1 MDYNQFKKS
10 VPESLLAAVD
20 EAMRGSQ
27 TSPKTP
33 SGDEK
38 PPFDKPFAKAGPRKD
53 RYGNPVKNV
62 ARHLA
67 RKGLAMHRVAE
78 ESEPIDE
85 ISKASADEYS
95 KAAMGSLQY
104 ATIKRGDDRWFDREG
119 HKLRNSDG
127 SVKFTKR
134 KDSDMKS
141 DDKTIQKRLSGLQKA
156 QKILTKEAYIT
167 EGSVGYKHYTITG
180 GQPHDLRNEV
190 GAPEHVAADLR
201 KLKNLGVHANEGDG
215 EKYGHVTKV
224 TVTNNQTGEKS
235 HHHVYQRDMSR
246 NQQRPV
252 FSVRHLSKPH
262 PEHINVLKHYIA
274 GKTKIKDS
282 LGLYETS
289 SLQEA
294 DVKKHYVMTSGR
306 EHRVVV
312 AGDGPGGSS
321 NPKTVKAFPYGDTQ
335 SKLTSP
341 MQHAAAHAFAK
352 KMNAG
357 IKKDVRVP
365 NYRSIAVEEDVEQ
378 IDELSKATLGSYV
391 KKAANSMATN
401 YGDAKTL
408 KPWMERQ
415 RMLSIQH
422 QASRTVNKRDKGIE
436 RATSKLTK
444 EDSEETMHE
453 AYPTAASLARKSKA
467 IKQARAVATGYANQK
482 SGKWASQS
490 YKTDDGRW
498 ASKDVKEEAE
508 GLDELTKKILQSYIA
523 KAGKDRTKQLG
534 NERKYENRMKGSSQA
549 VAKLAKANEEA
560 EIQEKVDPVE
570 AREFLNQHKA
580 RDASYFSMRDEY
592 STALLNH
599 AKKSGYKPS
608 RGSGKSIP
616 RAYHDHLNT
625 LADRADAMKKS
636 VMSVKEETGVCESFE
651 PGTRVYNTVNKQR
664 GVVLRPN
671 RDLKNR
677 SLVAVKYDNGNMLA
691 HKAHFLV
698 KEDSDLQE
706 LSKGL
711 LTRYELK
718 NERDRERLASGLWY
732 RDGVEATEKQKKDSA
747 KLDKRLASNLL
758 AAKKMSPT
766 VFDPKVTGRP
776 GAKVHATEEVGQ
788 LEESVAKVR
797 KALEAGKLFSDSI
810 GKNKDGH
817 VVVRNGFYYKSG
829 RSAEA
834 QTAKIKRALD
844 DAGVKH
850 TIVKDGEHNAPFR
863 GGASVGRQSHFYT
876 HIKLHEDMESIDE
889 LSAQTKDSY
898 VKKAVK
904 QLPGLF
910 DQSGK
915 TAEGARKYYN
925 RKNTVRK
932 IANEDVEEIAE
943 LRAATI
949 DSYRKKAYDQQ
960 PAGDDG
966 SQLYKKRKTGRDLAF
981 KKVTHGAKIM
991 ATEEEVKRGRG
1002 RPSKASLDIEDEPE
1016 ALGMQLRKAK
1026 SINKPVTFNNKET
1039 KQIDPK
1045 HLFAFNNHMDARR
1058 TTQEKH
1064 AFQKKA
1070 SASHADF
1077 VKAVSEPVPARAKDT
1092 GEIIRYGQ
1100 GRY

>member
-10 VPESLLAAVD
+10 VPDSLLAAVD

-27 TSPKTP
+27 TSPKTS

-67 RKGLAMHRVAE
+67 RKGLATHRVAE
-78 ESEPIDE
+78 SQD
-85 ISKASADEYS
+85 
-95 KAAMGSLQY
+95 
-104 ATIKRGDDRWFDREG
+104 
-119 HKLRNSDG
+119 
-127 SVKFTKR
+127 
-134 KDSDMKS
+134 
-141 DDKTIQKRLSGLQKA
+141 
-156 QKILTKEAYIT
+156 EAYIT
-167 EGSVGYKHYTITG
+167 EGIVGYKHYTITG

-201 KLKNLGVHANEGDG
+201 KLKKLGVHANEGDG
-215 EKYGHVTKV
+215 EKYGHATKV

-289 SLQEA
+289 DLQ
-294 DVKKHYVMTSGR
+294 V
-306 EHRVVV
+306 
-312 AGDGPGGSS
+312 
-321 NPKTVKAFPYGDTQ
+321 
-335 SKLTSP
+335 
-341 MQHAAAHAFAK
+341 
-352 KMNAG
+352 
-357 IKKDVRVP
+357 
-365 NYRSIAVEEDVEQ
+365 
-378 IDELSKATLGSYV
+378 
-391 KKAANSMATN
+391 
-401 YGDAKTL
+401 
-408 KPWMERQ
+408 
-415 RMLSIQH
+415 
-422 QASRTVNKRDKGIE
+422 
-436 RATSKLTK
+436 
-444 EDSEETMHE
+444 EETMNE
-453 AYPTAASLARKSKA
+453 ARPTAASLARKSKA
-467 IKQARAVATGYANQK
+467 IKQARAVALGYAKQK
-482 SGKWASQS
+482 SGEYPSGKP
-490 YKTDDGRW
+490 
-498 ASKDVKEEAE
+498 VKEGSEE
-508 GLDELTKKILQSYIA
+508 LDELTKKTLQSYIG
-523 KAGKDRTKQLG
+523 KAGKDRTKQLS
-534 NERKYENRMKGSSQA
+534 NARKYENRMKGSSQA

-560 EIQEKVDPVE
+560 DLQEKVDPVE

-580 RDASYFSMRDEY
+580 RDASYFSMRSEY

-616 RAYHDHLNT
+616 RAYHDHLNK
-625 LADRADAMKKS
+625 LADKADAMKKS
-636 VMSVKEETGVCESFE
+636 VMSVKEET
-651 PGTRVYNTVNKQR
+651 
-664 GVVLRPN
+664 
-671 RDLKNR
+671 
-677 SLVAVKYDNGNMLA
+677 
-691 HKAHFLV
+691 
-698 KEDSDLQE
+698 
-706 LSKGL
+706 
-711 LTRYELK
+711 
-718 NERDRERLASGLWY
+718 
-732 RDGVEATEKQKKDSA
+732 
-747 KLDKRLASNLL
+747 
-758 AAKKMSPT
+758 
-766 VFDPKVTGRP
+766 
-776 GAKVHATEEVGQ
+776 

-797 KALEAGKLFSDSI
+797 KALEAGKLYSDSI
-810 GKNKDGH
+810 RRILTSGSISKNKEGH

-876 HIKLHEDMESIDE
+876 HIKLHEDVEAIDE
-889 LSAQTKDSY
+889 MSSYEVTGEHTDGHLKTLSYFAKSPAHAKSQFHDKQSKKDYTVKS
-898 VKKAVK
+898 VKK
-904 QLPGLF
+904 L
-910 DQSGK
+910 
-915 TAEGARKYYN
+915 
-925 RKNTVRK
+925 
-932 IANEDVEEIAE
+932 ANEDLESIEE

-1002 RPSKASLDIEDEPE
+1002 RPSKASLEIEDEPE

>member
-10 VPESLLAAVD
+10 VPDSLLAAVD

-27 TSPKTP
+27 TSPKTS

-67 RKGLAMHRVAE
+67 RKGLATHRVAE
-78 ESEPIDE
+78 SQD
-85 ISKASADEYS
+85 
-95 KAAMGSLQY
+95 
-104 ATIKRGDDRWFDREG
+104 
-119 HKLRNSDG
+119 
-127 SVKFTKR
+127 
-134 KDSDMKS
+134 
-141 DDKTIQKRLSGLQKA
+141 
-156 QKILTKEAYIT
+156 EAYIT

-201 KLKNLGVHANEGDG
+201 KLKKLGVHANEGDG

-289 SLQEA
+289 DLQ
-294 DVKKHYVMTSGR
+294 V
-306 EHRVVV
+306 
-312 AGDGPGGSS
+312 
-321 NPKTVKAFPYGDTQ
+321 
-335 SKLTSP
+335 
-341 MQHAAAHAFAK
+341 
-352 KMNAG
+352 
-357 IKKDVRVP
+357 
-365 NYRSIAVEEDVEQ
+365 
-378 IDELSKATLGSYV
+378 
-391 KKAANSMATN
+391 
-401 YGDAKTL
+401 
-408 KPWMERQ
+408 
-415 RMLSIQH
+415 
-422 QASRTVNKRDKGIE
+422 
-436 RATSKLTK
+436 
-444 EDSEETMHE
+444 EETMNE
-453 AYPTAASLARKSKA
+453 ARPTAASLARKSKA
-467 IKQARAVATGYANQK
+467 IKQARAVALGYAKQK
-482 SGKWASQS
+482 SGEYPSGKP
-490 YKTDDGRW
+490 
-498 ASKDVKEEAE
+498 VKEEAE
-508 GLDELTKKILQSYIA
+508 GLDELTKKTLQSYIA

-580 RDASYFSMRDEY
+580 RDASYFSMRSEY

-608 RGSGKSIP
+608 GGSGKSIP
-616 RAYHDHLNT
+616 RAYHDHLNK
-625 LADRADAMKKS
+625 LADKADAMKKS
-636 VMSVKEETGVCESFE
+636 VMSVKEET
-651 PGTRVYNTVNKQR
+651 
-664 GVVLRPN
+664 
-671 RDLKNR
+671 
-677 SLVAVKYDNGNMLA
+677 
-691 HKAHFLV
+691 
-698 KEDSDLQE
+698 
-706 LSKGL
+706 
-711 LTRYELK
+711 
-718 NERDRERLASGLWY
+718 
-732 RDGVEATEKQKKDSA
+732 
-747 KLDKRLASNLL
+747 
-758 AAKKMSPT
+758 
-766 VFDPKVTGRP
+766 
-776 GAKVHATEEVGQ
+776 

-876 HIKLHEDMESIDE
+876 HIKLHEDVESIDE
-889 LSAQTKDSY
+889 ISMQTKYSY
-898 VKKAVK
+898 VRKADKELPSLFKK
-904 QLPGLF
+904 G
-910 DQSGK
+910 QSD
-915 TAEGARKYYN
+915 EGSARKYYN
-925 RKNTVRK
+925 RKNTIRK
-932 IANEDVEEIAE
+932 IANEDVESIEE

-1002 RPSKASLDIEDEPE
+1002 RPSKASLEIEDEPE

>member
-78 ESEPIDE
+78 SHD
-85 ISKASADEYS
+85 
-95 KAAMGSLQY
+95 
-104 ATIKRGDDRWFDREG
+104 
-119 HKLRNSDG
+119 
-127 SVKFTKR
+127 
-134 KDSDMKS
+134 
-141 DDKTIQKRLSGLQKA
+141 
-156 QKILTKEAYIT
+156 EAYIT

-180 GQPHDLRNEV
+180 GQPHNLRNEV

-289 SLQEA
+289 DLQEA
-294 DVKKHYVMTSGR
+294 DAKKHYVMTSGG
-306 EHRVVV
+306 EHRVVT
-312 AGDGPGGSS
+312 GGPDS
-321 NPKTVKAFPYGDTQ
+321 KTVKAFPYGDTQ
-335 SKLTSP
+335 SKLTSAT
-341 MQHAAAHAFAK
+341 QHAAAHAFAK

-378 IDELSKATLGSYV
+378 IDELSKNKVTSYLEAPFRKGTPEKMRQHATSRLLATKKVGKWHPALGP
-391 KKAANSMATN
+391 N
-401 YGDAKTL
+401 DAKVL
-408 KPWMERQ
+408 
-415 RMLSIQH
+415 
-422 QASRTVNKRDKGIE
+422 
-436 RATSKLTK
+436 AT

-625 LADRADAMKKS
+625 LADKADAMKKS
-636 VMSVKEETGVCESFE
+636 VMS
-651 PGTRVYNTVNKQR
+651 
-664 GVVLRPN
+664 
-671 RDLKNR
+671 
-677 SLVAVKYDNGNMLA
+677 
-691 HKAHFLV
+691 V

-776 GAKVHATEEVGQ
+776 GAKVHATEEAGQ